1 MAEGHRAPSRCQQAG
16 QYANSFKVG
25 HNAFEFVIEFGQRHA
40 GAGREHMHTR
50 IITGPEYAKALA
62 VLLTRSLGRYEKA
75 FGMIGEGA
83 RTRRRPERD

>member
-1 MAEGHRAPSRCQQAG
+1 MAEGHQASSRCQRAG

-40 GAGREHMHTR
+40 GAGREHTHTR

-62 VLLTRSLGRYEKA
+62 ALLTRSLGRYEKT
-75 FGMIGEGA
+75 FGLIGNRG
-83 RTRRRPERD
+83 RRRPGRD